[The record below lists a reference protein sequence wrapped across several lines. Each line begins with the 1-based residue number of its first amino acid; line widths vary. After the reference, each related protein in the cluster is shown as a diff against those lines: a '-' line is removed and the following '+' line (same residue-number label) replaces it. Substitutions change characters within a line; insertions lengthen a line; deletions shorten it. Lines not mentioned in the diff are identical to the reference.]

1 MEANDMAEKTRFKGT
16 ILGKELTITSSESQ
30 AHMKA
35 VFELANEQLDHIH
48 QAAPKLDDNQLL
60 TLLAI
65 NALSD
70 QLNMQI
76 KRDEEK

>member
-1 MEANDMAEKTRFKGT
+1 MTDKMRFKGEL
-16 ILGKELTITSSESQ
+16 LGKQVVITSSESQ

-35 VFELANEQLDHIH
+35 VFDLANQQLNEMKNL
-48 QAAPKLDDNQLL
+48 APKLKDEQLL

-70 QLNMQI
+70 QVKMQA
-76 KRDEEK
+76 EKDAQAE

>member
-1 MEANDMAEKTRFKGT
+1 MAEKMRFKGE
-16 ILGKELTITSSESQ
+16 ILGKPITITSNETQ

-35 VFELANEQLDHIH
+35 VFDLANQQLNEMRELAPRLT
-48 QAAPKLDDNQLL
+48 DDQLL

-70 QLNMQI
+70 QLKIQS
-76 KRDEEK
+76 EKDANK